1 MGHEVRDGSR
11 GHITELMKT
20 KVRGLSF
27 ILSGRKSHRRVLSSG
42 VAESVYIQ
50 NTTLTAVWR
59 MNCGIARVELG
70 KLTAKLFVVDYV
82 RDGVDQAKSGGDGD
96 KVMALGCM

>member
-1 MGHEVRDGSR
+1 MEN
-11 GHITELMKT
+11 E
-20 KVRGLSF
+20 
-27 ILSGRKSHRRVLSSG
+27 
-42 VAESVYIQ
+42 
-50 NTTLTAVWR
+50 
-59 MNCGIARVELG
+59 CGIARVELG

>member
-42 VAESVYIQ
+42 VAESVYI
-50 NTTLTAVWR
+50 
-59 MNCGIARVELG
+59 
-70 KLTAKLFVVDYV
+70 
-82 RDGVDQAKSGGDGD
+82 
-96 KVMALGCM
+96 